1 MINTQI
7 HAGTIIGAVGIK
19 GYVRVKPFF
28 SDIKNISNI
37 EIFTNEKNIK
47 SYEMHFIRSHNKNIV
62 VKFNNINDRNQ
73 AERLI
78 GAKLFINKDSLT
90 PLKKGEYYLSDL
102 IGFSVKTKNKNN
114 LGKVKSIKNFGAG
127 DLIEVLQQNKKTFFL
142 PMNKENIKEVNLI
155 TKIILIDPIKGIIP
169 EK

>member
-1 MINTQI
+1 M
-7 HAGTIIGAVGIK
+7 
-19 GYVRVKPFF
+19 
-28 SDIKNISNI
+28 
-37 EIFTNEKNIK
+37 
-47 SYEMHFIRSHNKNIV
+47 
-62 VKFNNINDRNQ
+62 
-73 AERLI
+73 
-78 GAKLFINKDSLT
+78 
-90 PLKKGEYYLSDL
+90 

-142 PMNKENIKEVNLI
+142 PMNKENIKEVNLV